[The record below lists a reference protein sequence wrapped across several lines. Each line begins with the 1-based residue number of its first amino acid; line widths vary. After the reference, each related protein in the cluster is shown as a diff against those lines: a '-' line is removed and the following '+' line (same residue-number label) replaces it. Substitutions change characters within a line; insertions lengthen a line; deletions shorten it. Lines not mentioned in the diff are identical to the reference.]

1 MVTYLQETFEVSE
14 RRACKVLDQN
24 RQTQRYEPKRPDI
37 DRPII
42 DRINALSEQH
52 PRYGYRR
59 IAALLRREGYQI
71 NIKRVHRLWKKEGLQ
86 KTSSKSW
93 RKSSGSTENACHLN
107 PAQHPNDV
115 WSYDFLFDQTSNG
128 STLKVLVVID
138 EFTRR
143 CLSLKVERK
152 LNHQDVIAEL
162 GYLFEQYGVPSRIRS
177 DNGSEFTAENVQ
189 RYFEENNLKSLHI
202 APGAPWQNGYVES
215 FNNKFRD
222 ELLNRELFYSLKEAK
237 YLIEQFRL
245 EYNNVRPH
253 SSLNY
258 LTPTEFMQ
266 KHQKITS
273 N

>member
-1 MVTYLQETFEVSE
+1 MT
-14 RRACKVLDQN
+14 
-24 RQTQRYEPKRPDI
+24 
-37 DRPII
+37 
-42 DRINALSEQH
+42 
-52 PRYGYRR
+52 
-59 IAALLRREGYQI
+59 
-71 NIKRVHRLWKKEGLQ
+71 
-86 KTSSKSW
+86 
-93 RKSSGSTENACHLN
+93 
-107 PAQHPNDV
+107 
-115 WSYDFLFDQTSNG
+115 
-128 STLKVLVVID
+128 D
-138 EFTRR
+138 EFTSRY
-143 CLSLKVERK
+143 LPLEVERK

-162 GYLFEQYGVPSRIRS
+162 GYLFERYGVPSRIRS

-189 RYFEENNLKSLHI
+189 RYFAENNLKPLHI
-202 APGAPWQNGYVES
+202 APGSPWQNGYVES

-266 KHQKITS
+266 KHQETTS

>member
-1 MVTYLQETFEVSE
+1 MIRIEFLRY
-14 RRACKVLDQN
+14 ACN

-71 NIKRVHRLWKKEGLQ
+71 NIKRVHRLWKNEGLQ
-86 KTSSKSW
+86 KSTSKSW
-93 RKSSGSTENACHLN
+93 RKSTGSSENACNLN
-107 PAQHPNDV
+107 PTQHPNDV

-128 STLKVLVVID
+128 STLKILVVID

-152 LNHQDVIAEL
+152 LNHQDVITEL
-162 GYLFEQYGVPSRIRS
+162 ERLFRIFGNPKRIRS
-177 DNGSEFTAENVQ
+177 DNGSEFTAQNVQ
-189 RYFEENNLKSLHI
+189 SYFKKYNLKPLHI
-202 APGAPWQNGYVES
+202 APGSPWQNGYVES

-222 ELLNRELFYSLKEAK
+222 ELLNRELFYTLKEAK
-237 YLIEQFRL
+237 HLIEQYRL
-245 EYNNVRPH
+245 EYNTVRPH

-258 LTPTEFMQ
+258 LTPTQFIQ
-266 KHQKITS
+266 KYNENNPTLTP
-273 N
+273 NVV